1 MSKLDK
7 LFADDILKFRQLF
20 EEIGE
25 KPIKTKDITT
35 VRYIAEEKQSIQT
48 ELIDFSNMSDAEY
61 DGFTDAWSRSYSSY
75 YDDEKQEEYDKGYDL
90 CVSKGWEHVGSD
102 FEYAHHKEIYGKI
115 YRYDSNLE
123 NNRGIYDV
131 YFCVDIGN
139 IDDPALANPEYVEKY
154 AETEVQIE
162 NENGDMIFHD
172 YLDINEFDKLINN
185 ELTDDNDN
193 PIIFADDIIYES
205 RGGKEKLVNFAK
217 EIVNEYKQ
225 RLQQKPE

>member
-20 EEIGE
+20 EDIGE

-75 YDDEKQEEYDKGYDL
+75 YDDEKQEEYDRGYDL

-102 FEYAHHKEIYGKI
+102 FEYAHHKEI
-115 YRYDSNLE
+115 
-123 NNRGIYDV
+123 
-131 YFCVDIGN
+131 
-139 IDDPALANPEYVEKY
+139 
-154 AETEVQIE
+154 
-162 NENGDMIFHD
+162 
-172 YLDINEFDKLINN
+172 
-185 ELTDDNDN
+185 
-193 PIIFADDIIYES
+193 
-205 RGGKEKLVNFAK
+205 
-217 EIVNEYKQ
+217 
-225 RLQQKPE
+225 